1 MKKIKQ
7 SKKIMME
14 GNAVLDSVVRRQV
27 TCEQRL
33 EKRGNEP

>member
-7 SKKIMME
+7 SKKMME